1 MNGDVFAVIFEDGR
15 GGSIESV
22 FDTRNEA
29 EDEMERR
36 EENRYDALLM
46 AGEID
51 EDDDYEGAYRVEE
64 LDEGFLSV
72 ADRHKLANGWMV
84 PLAS

>member
-1 MNGDVFAVIFEDGR
+1 V
-15 GGSIESV
+15 
-22 FDTRNEA
+22 
-29 EDEMERR
+29 
-36 EENRYDALLM
+36 

-64 LDEGFLSV
+64 LDEEFLSV